1 MKKTASLFT
10 ILLAIL
16 VLTACSALT
25 QAGNPSTAN
34 TSGTQAAPN
43 STTGA
48 FGSQPLSEQE
58 QLIIGIFKL
67 EGTDQAVTA
76 LQAAELLPLWQT
88 MKVLAASDTASPQ
101 EIQAII
107 DQVNETIT
115 VAQHQMITDMKLT
128 RQDMVTVM
136 QDQGL
141 GFQQGQRGGFSGTP
155 QAGQD
160 QGGFP
165 GGGFE
170 GAPEGMPGGGFEG
183 APGGMP
189 GGGFEGAPGGMPGG
203 GPDGFFQGGGQNL
216 TSEQSAT
223 LQARITQRAGSANR
237 TSPFLLDALIKLLE
251 SKVQ

>member
-189 GGGFEGAPGGMPGG
+189 GGGFEGAPARGWAGWVFPGWRSKFDLRAERHAAG
-203 GPDGFFQGGGQNL
+203 THHPTCRQRQPHITVPAGCVD
-216 TSEQSAT
+216 
-223 LQARITQRAGSANR
+223 QAA
-237 TSPFLLDALIKLLE
+237 
-251 SKVQ
+251 

>member
-1 MKKTASLFT
+1 
-10 ILLAIL
+10 
-16 VLTACSALT
+16 
-25 QAGNPSTAN
+25 
-34 TSGTQAAPN
+34 
-43 STTGA
+43 
-48 FGSQPLSEQE
+48 
-58 QLIIGIFKL
+58 
-67 EGTDQAVTA
+67 
-76 LQAAELLPLWQT
+76 

-183 APGGMP
+183 VFPGWRSKFDLRAERHAAGTHHP
-189 GGGFEGAPGGMPGG
+189 TCRQRQPHITVPAGCV
-203 GPDGFFQGGGQNL
+203 D
-216 TSEQSAT
+216 
-223 LQARITQRAGSANR
+223 QAA
-237 TSPFLLDALIKLLE
+237 
-251 SKVQ
+251 